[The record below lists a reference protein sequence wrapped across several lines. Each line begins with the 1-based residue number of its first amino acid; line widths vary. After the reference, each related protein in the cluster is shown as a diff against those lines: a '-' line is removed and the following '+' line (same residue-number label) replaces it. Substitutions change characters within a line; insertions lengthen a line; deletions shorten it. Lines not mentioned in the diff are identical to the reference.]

1 MDFNK
6 IINMFCNWICFKK
19 KVQNT
24 QKKHKENSGNIKLVR
39 YVFFSFTIKTFFLSL
54 FFVLMIMLVFTACKF
69 EKLGL
74 ISDGTV
80 VPNTSEGNDTSSDS
94 VVETLNEQGF
104 YDLRNLQKDKNPLTD
119 LNVRKA
125 ILYSV
130 DRERIIKELFGDYG
144 SILNSLFP
152 PDTDYFSSTW
162 DKYSY
167 DPVLAREYLNKAGYN
182 ESNPLFL
189 TIGANSESPSR
200 QIIENII
207 KENLQD
213 IGIITWIA
221 NKDSRE
227 WYMDDIK
234 NGNYDL
240 GIWSILI
247 PDSKML
253 KNYFSSDKIPTMET
267 DINQNCYNFYWYN
280 NQDFDF
286 YMDPL
291 FYEDNMDEKI
301 NTVGLLQGILSDN
314 AVILPLYNRI
324 FTVAYNNKL
333 LNIEIDGLNG
343 SFLKNITGMDIDVKE
358 TGQTQG
364 KSNSTL
370 ESENIKSMVAGFEQ
384 EPYILNP
391 FIADII
397 YRDYLNTIILQGLW
411 KKTGP
416 DKYEPVLVESIDVD
430 GEGNEKSNSLRYSLK
445 AAVKLKNNIYWQ
457 DGEPIIA
464 DDVVAT
470 INAIMS
476 DTTLTFVDKNYS
488 IIKSIEKTGEKE
500 FVVTFNEFDSNWQ
513 QLFNFI
519 FPVDLLQD
527 KAISS
532 IFAEDIFGSGP
543 YKLKEWKKGEYIL
556 LEKNN
561 YYSGEKPLINEIKF
575 LFNSDINFLI
585 GMLKDGNID
594 ILSIP
599 TDLEIMETI
608 EEDKN
613 LDLVI
618 QPGYL
623 FEHLAICQ
631 KLKQ

>member
-152 PDTDYFSSTW
+152 PDTDYFLSTW

-234 NGNYDL
+234 NGNYDI

-384 EPYILNP
+384 EPYVLNP
-391 FIADII
+391 FIADTI

-445 AAVKLKNNIYWQ
+445 TAVKLKNNIYWQ